1 MIKSIERTQT
11 DLIKIKGT
19 NQITAFINKSRKK
32 LNDITERFDTFEYNY
47 KKLKEIKSTVTAL
60 NIEFQQIL
68 VEYQVSLISNKQYSF
83 EFSNSSIEKI
93 FVR

>member
-1 MIKSIERTQT
+1 M
-11 DLIKIKGT
+11 IKIKGT

>member
-1 MIKSIERTQT
+1 M
-11 DLIKIKGT
+11 IKIKGT
-19 NQITAFINKSRKK
+19 NQITVFINKSRKK
-32 LNDITERFDTFEYNY
+32 LNDITEMFDTFEYNY

-93 FVR
+93 FGR

>member
-1 MIKSIERTQT
+1 
-11 DLIKIKGT
+11 LIKIKGT

-32 LNDITERFDTFEYNY
+32 LNDIKERFDTFEYNY

>member
-1 MIKSIERTQT
+1 M
-11 DLIKIKGT
+11 IKIKGT

-32 LNDITERFDTFEYNY
+32 LNYITEWFDTFEYNY

-93 FVR
+93 FGR

>member
-1 MIKSIERTQT
+1 M
-11 DLIKIKGT
+11 IKIKGT

-32 LNDITERFDTFEYNY
+32 LNDIKERFDTFEYNY

-93 FVR
+93 FGR